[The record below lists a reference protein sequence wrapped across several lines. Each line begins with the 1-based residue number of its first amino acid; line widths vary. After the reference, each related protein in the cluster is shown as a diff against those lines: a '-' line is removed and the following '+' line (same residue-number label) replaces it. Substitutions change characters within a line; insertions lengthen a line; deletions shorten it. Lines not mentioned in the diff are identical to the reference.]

1 MTESTMNEYLQ
12 LPARGG
18 PKGRALSA
26 LALMLSL
33 SLSACQ
39 LSKPVPAPA
48 QIESMSMRAAQQ
60 GDVVA
65 ESRLRD
71 WAQRQAPVAQRELGL
86 LYLTRPAQ
94 RADAQRLFMQAA
106 RAGDREAAF
115 QLAETLRNG
124 APGIPAAPDQAIPW
138 YRQAAQQQ
146 HARAALM
153 LGMLFNN
160 GEGAGADNTQGAK
173 WLATASGLGNA
184 HAMFLLSNAYR
195 EGHGVERDEARARQL
210 LEEAA
215 EHEYPPAIQELA
227 MTVQTGDTLSARDEL
242 RAAHLFKEATEH
254 RHNNW
259 NHF

>member
-1 MTESTMNEYLQ
+1 MNHNSHTPNGGSVVYLS
-12 LPARGG
+12 
-18 PKGRALSA
+18 LSA
-26 LALMLSL
+26 LALML

-94 RADAQRLFMQAA
+94 RPEALRLFMQAA
-106 RAGDREAAF
+106 RAGDTEAAF
-115 QLAETLRNG
+115 QLAQMLRNG
-124 APGIPAAPDQAIPW
+124 ASGIMATPELAIPW
-138 YRQAAQQQ
+138 YRQAAQQK

-153 LGMLFNN
+153 LGTLFNN
-160 GEGAGADNTQGAK
+160 GEGVSVDHAQGAR
-173 WLATASGLGNA
+173 WLAVASDLGNA

-195 EGHGVERDEARARQL
+195 EGRGVERDEARARQL

-227 MTVQTGDTLSARDEL
+227 MAVQTGDALSGKDEL
-242 RAAHLFKEATEH
+242 RAAHLLKEATEH

-259 NHF
+259 NRF

>member
-1 MTESTMNEYLQ
+1 MNHHTRK
-12 LPARGG
+12 ANG
-18 PKGRALSA
+18 GRAA
-26 LALMLSL
+26 YLSL
-33 SLSACQ
+33 STLALTLALSACQ
-39 LSKPVPAPA
+39 LSKPVPAAA

-71 WAQRQAPVAQRELGL
+71 WAQRQVPVAQRELGL
-86 LYLTRPAQ
+86 LYLARPDQ
-94 RADAQRLFMQAA
+94 RAEAQRLFMQAA
-106 RAGDREAAF
+106 RAGDTEAAF
-115 QLAETLRNG
+115 QLAQMLRNG
-124 APGIPAAPDQAIPW
+124 APGIAAAPDQAIPW
-138 YRQAAQQQ
+138 YRQAAQQK

-160 GEGAGADNTQGAK
+160 GEGVGADQAQGAR
-173 WLATASGLGNA
+173 WLSVSSDLGNA

-195 EGHGVERDEARARQL
+195 EGRGVERNEAHARQL

-227 MTVQTGDTLSARDEL
+227 MAVQTGDALSARDEL
-242 RAAHLFKEATEH
+242 RAAHLLKEAAEH

-259 NHF
+259 NRF

>member
-1 MTESTMNEYLQ
+1 MKKQTRKQTMVS
-12 LPARGG
+12 
-18 PKGRALSA
+18 PKGQTLFA
-26 LALMLSL
+26 LALMLT
-33 SLSACQ
+33 LSACQ

-94 RADAQRLFMQAA
+94 RPEAQRLFMQAA
-106 RAGDREAAF
+106 RAGDAEAAF
-115 QLAETLRNG
+115 QLAQMLRNG
-124 APGIPAAPDQAIPW
+124 APGIAAAPDQAIPW
-138 YRQAAQQQ
+138 YRQAAQQK

-160 GEGAGADNTQGAK
+160 GEGVGADHAQGAR
-173 WLATASGLGNA
+173 WLAVSSDLGNA

-195 EGHGVERDEARARQL
+195 EGRGVEQDEAHARRL

-227 MTVQTGDTLSARDEL
+227 MAVQTGDALSTKDEL
-242 RAAHLFKEATEH
+242 RAAHLLKEATEH

-259 NHF
+259 NRF

>member
-1 MTESTMNEYLQ
+1 M
-12 LPARGG
+12 
-18 PKGRALSA
+18 
-26 LALMLSL
+26 L

-39 LSKPVPAPA
+39 LNKPVPAPA

-71 WAQRQAPVAQRELGL
+71 WAQRQVPVAQRELGL
-86 LYLTRPAQ
+86 LYLTRPEQ
-94 RADAQRLFMQAA
+94 RAEAQRLFMQAA
-106 RAGDREAAF
+106 RAGDTEAAF
-115 QLAETLRNG
+115 QLAQMLRNG
-124 APGIPAAPDQAIPW
+124 APGIAAAPEQAIPW
-138 YRQAAQQQ
+138 YRQAAQQK

-160 GEGAGADNTQGAK
+160 GEGVAVDHAQGAR
-173 WLATASGLGNA
+173 WLSVSSDLGNA
-184 HAMFLLSNAYR
+184 HAMFLLSNAYS
-195 EGHGVERDEARARQL
+195 EGRGVERNEAYARRL

-227 MTVQTGDTLSARDEL
+227 MTVQMGDALSAKDEL
-242 RAAHLFKEATEH
+242 RAAHLLKEANEH

-259 NHF
+259 NRF